1 MFNNIGDKIKK
12 LAMVSTILGIIIS
25 VIYGIVLMASDNDLI
40 FVGLLVIVLGSLLFW
55 IGSFTLYGFG
65 EMINQLEYS
74 NSNSKKIYDLL
85 NKKESFSTNCIPQHV
100 EKPSEPQKSEHKWI
114 CNSCGK
120 LRDKSPCPYCGNE

>member
-1 MFNNIGDKIKK
+1 MFDNIGDKIKT
-12 LAMVSTILGIIIS
+12 LAKVSTVLGIVIS
-25 VIYGIVLMASDNDLI
+25 VIYGIVLMVSDEDLI
-40 FVGLLVIVLGSLLFW
+40 FVGFLVMILGSLLSC

-85 NKKESFSTNCIPQHV
+85 NKKDNISINSISQQV
-100 EKPSEPQKSEHKWI
+100 EKAKEPQKSEHKWL